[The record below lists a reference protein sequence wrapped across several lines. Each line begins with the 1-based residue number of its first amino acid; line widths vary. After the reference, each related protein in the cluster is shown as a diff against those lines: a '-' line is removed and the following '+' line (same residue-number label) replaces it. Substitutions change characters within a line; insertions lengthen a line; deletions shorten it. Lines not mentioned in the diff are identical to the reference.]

1 LISDIHANL
10 EALEACLKAAPP
22 YDTVANLGD
31 IVGYGASPNEVTEQS
46 RKLGSLFVR
55 GNHDKACTGVSGLE
69 QFNPIAG
76 LAALWTQ
83 ETLTKENF
91 EWLRDLPQGPV
102 ELAVGAANEQ
112 DGADGKSPQQAKD
125 GLVGDPGKRPSVFC
139 VHGSPLDE
147 DEYIISLHDAL
158 EVLLSSS
165 AHITFFGHTHVQ
177 GAFALDAEK
186 GGQAL
191 RPSYATKDQSERV
204 EMPLHETAKYLIN
217 PGSIGQPRDGDWR
230 AAFCLYDSER
240 KLVTYYR
247 VPYDLKGAQKRIIA
261 AKLPERLALRLADG
275 R

>member
-1 LISDIHANL
+1 VRVLLISDIHANL

-31 IVGYGASPNEVTEQS
+31 IVGYGASPNEVTDKS
-46 RKLGSLFVR
+46 RQLGSLFVR
-55 GNHDKACTGVSGLE
+55 GNHDKACTGLSGLE

-83 ETLTKENF
+83 EHLTPENF
-91 EWLRDLPQGPV
+91 EFLRDLPQGPV
-102 ELAVGAANEQ
+102 ELAL
-112 DGADGKSPQQAKD
+112 DGGDEDENGDGRKQSN
-125 GLVGDPGKRPSVFC
+125 VFC

-147 DEYIISLHDAL
+147 DEYIISVHDAL
-158 EVLLSSS
+158 EVLMSSS
-165 AHITFFGHTHVQ
+165 AHLTFFGHTHVQ
-177 GAFALDAEK
+177 GAFALDAAK

-191 RPSYATKDQSERV
+191 RPSYATKDKAELI
-204 EMPLHETAKYLIN
+204 EMPLAEGAKYLIN

-230 AAFCLYDSER
+230 AAFCLYDSD
-240 KLVTYYR
+240 KSLVTYYR
-247 VPYDLKGAQKRIIA
+247 IPYDLKGAQKRIIA